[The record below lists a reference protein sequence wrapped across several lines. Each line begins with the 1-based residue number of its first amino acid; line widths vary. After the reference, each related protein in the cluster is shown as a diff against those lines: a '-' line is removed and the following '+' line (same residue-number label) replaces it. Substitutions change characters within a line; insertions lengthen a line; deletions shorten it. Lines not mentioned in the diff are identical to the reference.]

1 MVYNLLGFTQILV
14 RSCKVGTRLRDL
26 LSGLAIAV
34 VIHSLDLSRLSENV
48 NKMLIR
54 LPFAVGPAEL
64 VPIFM

>member
-34 VIHSLDLSRLSENV
+34 VIHSVDHPLFTRLISV
-48 NKMLIR
+48 DCPKM
-54 LPFAVGPAEL
+54 
-64 VPIFM
+64 

>member
-34 VIHSLDLSRLSENV
+34 VIHSVDHSLDLFTRLISV
-48 NKMLIR
+48 DCPKM
-54 LPFAVGPAEL
+54 
-64 VPIFM
+64 